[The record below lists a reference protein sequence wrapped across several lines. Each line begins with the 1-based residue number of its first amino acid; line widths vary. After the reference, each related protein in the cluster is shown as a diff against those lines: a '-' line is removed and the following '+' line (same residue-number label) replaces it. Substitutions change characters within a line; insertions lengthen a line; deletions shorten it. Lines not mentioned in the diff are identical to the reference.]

1 MQAPSLIKD
10 FQNQLCDIEK
20 SSWGI
25 IKKSITAIEVCRK
38 YLQLFKCEVVSKGF
52 SKKEDEIQFFKNIKQ
67 IPLSCLIYYSEVYA
81 FESRLS
87 KRSKKM
93 QQKLIEKNRNK
104 RHQFLVNHLDFVN
117 YIEQGQTH
125 LDICYF
131 TRNQSIQIMM
141 MHTDDYFYDLDF
153 NTSHDLLLAKINA
166 YKRFIN
172 YLENRSNSY
181 SNPSSHSTLKWTS
194 SKVALTELIYA
205 LYYSGAINHGNTDK
219 KEIAMA
225 FQKLFNVELGDFY
238 KIHSEIKSRKKSRTR
253 FLDELSMGFIHEM
266 EKTDQ

>member
-1 MQAPSLIKD
+1 M
-10 FQNQLCDIEK
+10 
-20 SSWGI
+20 
-25 IKKSITAIEVCRK
+25 
-38 YLQLFKCEVVSKGF
+38 
-52 SKKEDEIQFFKNIKQ
+52 
-67 IPLSCLIYYSEVYA
+67 EVYA
-81 FESRLS
+81 FESQLS
-87 KRSKKM
+87 KTSEKM

-172 YLENRSNSY
+172 CLENRSNYY
-181 SNPSSHSTLKWTS
+181 SKPSSHSKLKWTS

-205 LYYSGAINHGNTDK
+205 LHHGRVINNGK
-219 KEIAMA
+219 LEIKEIAIEL
-225 FQKLFNVELGDFY
+225 QKLFNFELGDFY
-238 KIHSEIKSRKKSRTR
+238 KTYSEIRSRKNSRTK
-253 FLDELSMGFIHEM
+253 FLDELSYSLINEI
-266 EKTDQ
+266 EKNDS